1 MKPFFKRKPE
11 GSRSDE
17 GSRSVEG
24 GRASGG
30 KAEKAVK
37 ISILGLLVL
46 LAAAAVFTVIRA
58 VGLKTG
64 VIDNGISAE
73 ELIKKYDR
81 ASVLVVYGSE
91 DVWAENVAG
100 KVTSKL
106 SSVDSLEVRAVP
118 DSGYD
123 AAADAASL
131 TVLLGYTSQNEE
143 SYFDAWLRLGP
154 DGWEIA
160 RADGG
165 EGDGITVSLLAM
177 SEEAAIQAADRFTDY
192 FAIYSRLNRFFGTMY
207 RTSVSEKLP
216 QAPVFLDQGAGVLV
230 ISRPSVGGESLKAIE
245 SLIGKTSPSAVI
257 FNGGLDCGK
266 TDPAEI
272 REAWTAI
279 SEQLDSLGTR
289 WFCIEGPD
297 GSELAAVSK
306 EAAGIIADIGGKDVI
321 IPDEGR
327 WLISAKDGV
336 PEAAVLAVGA
346 GLASGYP
353 DTEGP
358 SPGISAFLAAMR
370 RGAGRD
376 ISAAAV
382 FPGLVSGI
390 LEAYTSELTSGELNG
405 MGIWDREVTC
415 LPAASSVLMGELAGR
430 GFSDFV
436 FYAGN
441 NNISAVKDC
450 ASGAFPGISFALCGC
465 ADYSSYG
472 LGGRY
477 AFHNSLRGG
486 AFLALEEDAGE
497 DGKRDF
503 SPEFVL
509 APASENAR

>member
-1 MKPFFKRKPE
+1 MKPFFKRKSE

-17 GSRSVEG
+17 GSRSYEG
-24 GRASGG
+24 GRATGG

-37 ISILGLLVL
+37 ISIFGLLVL
-46 LAAAAVFTVIRA
+46 FAAAAVFTVIRA

-81 ASVLVVYGSE
+81 ASVLVVYGAS
-91 DVWAENVAG
+91 DGWAENVAG
-100 KVTSKL
+100 IVISKL

-118 DSGYD
+118 DSVYD
-123 AAADAASL
+123 ASADTASL

-143 SYFDAWLRLGP
+143 SYFDVWLRLGP

-160 RADGG
+160 RAGG

-192 FAIYSRLNRFFGTMY
+192 FAIYSRLHRFFGTMY
-207 RTSVSEKLP
+207 GTSVSEKLP
-216 QAPVFLDQGAGVLV
+216 QTPVFLDQGAGVLV

-266 TDPAEI
+266 TDPGEI

-279 SEQLDSLGTR
+279 SETLDSLGTR
-289 WFCIEGPD
+289 WFCMQGPD
-297 GSELAAVSK
+297 GSELAPVLK
-306 EAAGIIADIGGKDVI
+306 ETAGIIADIGGKDVI
-321 IPDEGR
+321 IPAEGR

-358 SPGISAFLAAMR
+358 SPGISAYFAAMR

-382 FPGLVSGI
+382 FPGLVSGV
-390 LEAYTSELTSGELNG
+390 LEAYTSELTPEELNG
-405 MGIWDREVTC
+405 MGIWDSETDC
-415 LPAASSVLMGELAGR
+415 LPGASSVLMGELAGR

-497 DGKRDF
+497 DGRRDF

-509 APASENAR
+509 APVSENAR